1 MTMKIRRE
9 TPTRVS
15 VISTAS
21 STLEKVL
28 SGKKPVLLLNTNFS
42 NNKNKSVL
50 SNIKICFEN
59 IYILNLKKSIGNI
72 WGIYFPMLQ
81 NTKCLLWQYK
91 WQCFGSY
98 LNFYITIIYFRLFL
112 NI

>member
-59 IYILNLKKSIGNI
+59 IYILNLKKKY
-72 WGIYFPMLQ
+72 W
-81 NTKCLLWQYK
+81 
-91 WQCFGSY
+91 
-98 LNFYITIIYFRLFL
+98 
-112 NI
+112 